1 MPELSMVEAVN
12 FALREEM
19 RRDERVVVLG
29 EDVGALGGVFRA
41 TDGLL
46 EEFGEDR
53 VLDTPLAEGGII
65 GSAVGMAL
73 YGLRPVPEIQFVD
86 FVFPGFDQI
95 VSEVAKYRYRSGGQ
109 YPCPMVIRAPYG
121 GGIRGGHYHSQ
132 SNEAYFTHTPGLVV
146 VIPSTPHD
154 TVGLLRSAMR
164 SEDPVVFM
172 EPKRIYRS
180 VRGDVPEVDY
190 SVPIGVAR
198 RVREGRDV
206 SVFSYGAMLHE
217 CGRAAATAAER
228 GIEVDLIDLRT
239 LLPLDID
246 AVLESVAKT
255 GKAVIVQEAPKFCG
269 YGAEIAAI
277 LAERA
282 LLHLEAPVVRVAGFD
297 TPFPYALESTYLPDA
312 ERVLAAVE
320 QVVNF

>member
-1 MPELSMVEAVN
+1 MPEMSIVEAVN
-12 FALREEM
+12 SALREEM
-19 RRDERVVVLG
+19 RRDDRVVVLG

-46 EEFGEDR
+46 DEFGEDR
-53 VLDTPLAEGGII
+53 VLDTPLAEGGIV

-73 YGLRPVPEIQFVD
+73 YGLRPVAEIQFVD
-86 FVFPGFDQI
+86 FVFPGIDQI

-109 YPCPMVIRAPYG
+109 YPCPLVIRTPYG

-146 VIPSTPHD
+146 VIPSTPYD
-154 TVGLLRSAMR
+154 TMGLLRSAIR
-164 SEDPVVFM
+164 CEDPVVFM
-172 EPKRIYRS
+172 EPKRIYRT
-180 VRGDVPEVDY
+180 VKGEVPEEDY

-198 RVREGRDV
+198 RAREGGDV

-217 CGRAAATAAER
+217 CAQAAEMACAR

-239 LLPLDID
+239 LLPLDIE
-246 AVLESVAKT
+246 AVLQSVAKT
-255 GKAVIVQEAPKFCG
+255 GRAVIVQEAPKFCG
-269 YGAEIAAI
+269 YGAEIAAL

-312 ERVLAAVE
+312 DRVLAAIE